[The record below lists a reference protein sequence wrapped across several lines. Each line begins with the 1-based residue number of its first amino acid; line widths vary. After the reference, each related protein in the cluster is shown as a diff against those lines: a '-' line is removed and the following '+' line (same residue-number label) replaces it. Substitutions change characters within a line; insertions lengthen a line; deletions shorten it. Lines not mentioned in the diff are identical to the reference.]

1 MSPELL
7 HPALALQWTVV
18 DTWTL
23 TVGALC
29 AAACAL
35 PGALLVL
42 RRLSMMGDAISH
54 TVLPGIAAAFL
65 ISQSRDPLTMFF
77 GALIVGVL
85 TAVLVEWVQKLGK
98 TESGASMGVVFTIL
112 FAVGVIMIRQAAD
125 SVDLDPGCVLYGAI
139 DMTYLDRIEV
149 AGTLVPRAAVV
160 NGAML
165 LVNVALVTVLYKE
178 FRVAAFDPALA
189 TSVGVPAWLMHYL
202 LMAMVAATAVAAFET
217 VGSVL
222 VIAMI
227 IVPGATAFL
236 LTGRL
241 WVMLVLSVLIGIA
254 SATLGYAMELTVP
267 PLLGFPGASLSGM
280 MATAAGLLFAAAWVA
295 SPKSG
300 LVASMHRRFGVAV
313 DVLREDV
320 LGMLY
325 RLDELRDGPQ
335 VVERHALREAMDV
348 GPLQLTVALRGL
360 RQQRLIEPAD
370 AGYRLTDTGR
380 GRAQKLVR
388 THRLW
393 ETYLVDRLGV
403 DPARVHATAE
413 RLEHVTDEQMRSHL
427 GDANPER
434 DPHDKPIPPDSD

>member
-1 MSPELL
+1 MIPLGAQ
-7 HPALALQWTVV
+7 PILALQWTVV

-23 TVGALC
+23 TVGVLC

-54 TVLPGIAAAFL
+54 TVLAGIAAAFL
-65 ISQSRDPLTMFF
+65 ITASRDPLTMFL

-85 TAVLVEWVQKLGK
+85 TAVLVEWVQKLGR
-98 TESGASMGVVFTIL
+98 TEAGASMGVVFTIL
-112 FAVGVIMIRQAAD
+112 FAVGVVLITQAHQ
-125 SVDLDPGCVLYGAI
+125 VDLDVDCVLYGAI
-139 DMTYLDRIEV
+139 DITYLDRVEV
-149 AGTLVPRAAVV
+149 MGMLVPRAAVI

-165 LVNVALVTVLYKE
+165 LVNVFLVTVLFKE

-189 TSVGVPAWLMHYL
+189 NSVGVPAWLMHYL
-202 LMAMVAATAVAAFET
+202 LMIMVAATAVAAFET

-241 WVMLVLSVLIGIA
+241 WLMLVLSVVIGVA
-254 SATLGYAMELTVP
+254 SAVLGYAMELTLP
-267 PLLGFPGASLSGM
+267 QALGFPGASLSGM
-280 MATAAGLLFAAAWVA
+280 MATAAGVLFAVTWVA
-295 SPKSG
+295 SPRSG
-300 LVASMHRRFGVAV
+300 LIAMTTRRFGVAV

-320 LGMLY
+320 LGLLY

-335 VVERHALREAMDV
+335 TVDRAGLREAMGV

-360 RQQRLIEPAD
+360 RQQRLVTRGD
-370 AGYRLTDTGR
+370 RGYQLTDTGR
-380 GRAQKLVR
+380 GRAQRLIR

-393 ETYLVDRLGV
+393 ETYLVDKLGI

-413 RLEHVTDEQMRSHL
+413 RLEHVTDEQMRTHL
-427 GDANPER
+427 GDTAPDR
-434 DPHDKPIPPDSD
+434 DPHNKPIPPDAD